1 MYAENFDSGC
11 LLNLFDY
18 FDRVRKAVFVYRR
31 VIFVSMLL
39 RRKRQN
45 FPARPDIME
54 GTGGKSMV
62 TVYADVLVGM
72 NLYVTWFLLL
82 ASERLAGVRS
92 SALRRGLAALCGG
105 LASLLIFLPELPFPL
120 LFFGKLLLAA
130 GIVWIAGGY
139 GGWRRFCKE
148 MIFFFAAN
156 FLFAGAMIALWLAF
170 SPPRLVIRN
179 GAVYYHVS
187 ALTLAVSTI
196 LAYGGIRLFA
206 FFRER
211 RTPEKLLYRAEL
223 AVGDRRTVCT
233 VFLDTGNRLRGA
245 GGLPAVLC
253 RREIFA
259 QLFPEEV
266 LAALEDPQ
274 KADGLPEEWKR
285 RLTVLPCRTAAGSR
299 TLWGIRTDGFRP
311 ERGRAAPCIL
321 IPADD
326 LPGEEY
332 QAISGVLEGVT

>member
-11 LLNLFDY
+11 LLKL
-18 FDRVRKAVFVYRR
+18 FVYRR
-31 VIFVSMLL
+31 VIFVSVLL

-54 GTGGKSMV
+54 GTGGRSMV

-179 GAVYYHVS
+179 GAVYYHIS
-187 ALTLAVSTI
+187 ALTLAVCVFPGTANAGEAPLSGGAGRRRSADG
-196 LAYGGIRLFA
+196 LYGVPGHG
-206 FFRER
+206 EPTPGSR
-211 RTPEKLLYRAEL
+211 RASGGPLSAGDFCA
-223 AVGDRRTVCT
+223 AVSG
-233 VFLDTGNRLRGA
+233 GGA
-245 GGLPAVLC
+245 GGA
-253 RREIFA
+253 
-259 QLFPEEV
+259 
-266 LAALEDPQ
+266 
-274 KADGLPEEWKR
+274 
-285 RLTVLPCRTAAGSR
+285 
-299 TLWGIRTDGFRP
+299 
-311 ERGRAAPCIL
+311 
-321 IPADD
+321 
-326 LPGEEY
+326 
-332 QAISGVLEGVT
+332 